1 QESIMLCLLRTKA
14 IQISV
19 AFPSKTSGRVTTSPA
34 RDFDV
39 ISGKSL
45 PMILLPIFLESKSCL

>member
-1 QESIMLCLLRTKA
+1 MLCSLRTKA

-19 AFPSKTSGRVTTSPA
+19 TFPSETSGRVTTSPA

-45 PMILLPIFLESKSCL
+45 PMILLPIFLEFKSCL

>member
-1 QESIMLCLLRTKA
+1 MLCSLRTKA

-19 AFPSKTSGRVTTSPA
+19 AFPPETLGRVTTSPA

-39 ISGKSL
+39 ISGKSF
-45 PMILLPIFLESKSCL
+45 PMILLPIFSESISGL